1 MTTTSS
7 TSGTALIQGTSYT
20 SGAGIDVTS
29 TVDAIIAQ
37 KQIPETAWKN
47 DQATISAQQTAL
59 GTLRTEI
66 GSLETSFQDLHDF
79 FGVFSGLNATS
90 SNSSVVTATT
100 TTGASSGAHKITVA
114 NLASTGV
121 SYSNAQT
128 SATSA
133 ITAGA
138 LVFQIGDGAAQT
150 INIPGDTVTAS
161 DGTTS
166 ISSTTTLK
174 AEAAYINQ
182 QSDLGIKATIVTD
195 SLGARLSL
203 TSTASGAAG
212 SVSVL
217 SAPDGQTFSNIAG
230 VDAKLTVDGVPL
242 VSSSNKLSTAIPGVT
257 LNLTGVSTS
266 ETELDI
272 SPDTEKITA
281 AVNSFITSYNAA
293 ITDLQNQFQYS
304 AGATAGVL
312 ETDPA
317 ARQIQAQLLSAISV
331 VTDGNATFKTLGSLG
346 ISMGNDGTLSL
357 DSSKFASAL
366 NDNFSDVQ
374 SFFQSTDSSSFAQ
387 SFTSLMDE
395 MTDLSKSPI
404 VLDLNSLKAIYANDQ
419 KNIDDLEANL
429 VITRAA
435 LVAKYSSL
443 DALLKTIP
451 SQMDQINTLLGYKTT
466 NSSS

>member
-47 DQATISAQQTAL
+47 DQTAITAQQAAL
-59 GTLRTEI
+59 GTLQTEV
-66 GSLETSFQDLHDF
+66 GTLETSFQSLHDF

-90 SNSSVVTATT
+90 SNSAVVSATT
-100 TTGASSGAHKITVA
+100 NSAASSGTHKITVA

-121 SYSNAQT
+121 SYSNAQA
-128 SATSA
+128 SASSSVN
-133 ITAGA
+133 AGA
-138 LVFQIGDGAAQT
+138 LVFTIGGGAAQT
-150 INIPGDTVTAS
+150 INIPGDIVTAS
-161 DGTTS
+161 DGSTS
-166 ISSTTTLK
+166 VSETTTLA

-182 QSDLGIKATIVTD
+182 QSNLGIKATIVTD
-195 SLGARLSL
+195 TLGARLSL
-203 TSTASGAAG
+203 TSTASGSAG
-212 SVSVL
+212 SVSVV
-217 SAPDGQTFSNIAG
+217 SAPDGLTFTNIAG

-242 VSSSNKLSTAIPGVT
+242 VSSSNKLSTAIHGVT
-257 LNLTGVSTS
+257 LNLTGVSAA
-266 ETELDI
+266 EVELDI

-293 ITDLQNQFQYS
+293 MTDLQGQFTYS

-317 ARQIQAQLLSAISV
+317 ARQVQAQLLSAISV

-357 DSSKFASAL
+357 DSSTFASAL
-366 NDNFSDVQ
+366 NDNFGDVQ

-387 SFTSLMDE
+387 SFTSLMGE
-395 MTDLSKSPI
+395 MTDLSNSPI
-404 VLDLNSLKAIYANDQ
+404 VLDLNSLKVTYADDQ

-429 VITRAA
+429 VNTRAA